1 MSMNLHP
8 LGQSGL
14 AVPPLCLGCMSYG
27 TSAWRP
33 WVLDEAPS
41 RALLAAAVERGF
53 LFFDTA
59 NAYAGGESERV
70 LGRFLRDHGLRHK
83 AIVATK
89 VFYQT
94 PDRPQGIGLSRE
106 NIFATL
112 DGSLQRLGLERVDL
126 LQIHRWD
133 EAVPIEETMEAL
145 RDCIRA
151 GKTRAVGASNL
162 FGWQLAQ
169 AQMAA
174 KAQGWEG
181 FVTLQPHWNLLYRE
195 DERELIPAARAFDIA
210 LLPWSPLARGRLARA
225 GETKRAAT
233 DDVADVLYGRE
244 DDPVIDAVRHVAE
257 ARGVKPAAIAL
268 AWLMAKGTVP
278 IIGATKLSHL
288 DDAIGALDVQLTAEE
303 IAALEAPYRPRALA
317 ELPTV
322 VRNRR

>member
-1 MSMNLHP
+1 MNMEPRP
-8 LGQSGL
+8 LGNTGL

-41 RALLAAAVERGF
+41 RALLAEAAERGF
-53 LFFDTA
+53 VFVDTA

-70 LGRFLRDHGLRHK
+70 LGRFLRDHGLREK

-106 NIFATL
+106 NVLATL

-133 EAVPIEETMEAL
+133 EAVPIEETMETF

-151 GKTRAVGASNL
+151 GKVRAVGASNL
-162 FGWQLAQ
+162 YGWQLAQ
-169 AQMAA
+169 AQMVAR
-174 KAQGWEG
+174 AQGWEG

-195 DERELIPAARAFDIA
+195 DERELIPAAREFGVA
-210 LLPWSPLARGRLARA
+210 LLPWSPLARGRLARRA
-225 GETKRAAT
+225 ATTRAAT
-233 DDVADVLYGRE
+233 DDVAGVLYGRE
-244 DDPVIDAVRHVAE
+244 DDPVIDAVWRVAE
-257 ARGVKPAAIAL
+257 ARGANPASVAL
-268 AWLMAKGTVP
+268 AWLMAKEAVP

-288 DDAIGALDVQLTAEE
+288 DDALAALDLRLTPEE
-303 IAALEAPYRPRALA
+303 IAALETPYRPRALA